1 MLKAIL
7 RSKAGRV
14 NLPGETSPVSW
25 REVFKYREDLL
36 TAVFFGR
43 LRYLSPTTANN
54 VMALLVGDK
63 AAAEL
68 GDLKN
73 LEFWRQVDGTNGRD
87 RVEPDVEI
95 CFSNALVIVEVK
107 PPFGGKQ
114 SIKQW
119 CAQIQAIAAEM
130 ADTDEIPQNFH
141 YVALGRNTFDANS
154 DTPTDFG
161 VADIIEPV
169 IHQVEWDSI
178 AQALPKLH
186 VNATASDS
194 AVLEDWAAAF
204 VLFGMAPPEPFHWGE
219 LLAWSKDHS
228 LTHEQIPW
236 HIWLTPVSDPE
247 KQTPTAQKLAGIDW
261 SALRNFSTNHRLRP
275 YL

>member
-7 RSKAGRV
+7 RSKAGRI
-14 NLPGETSPVSW
+14 NLPGEASPVSW

-63 AAAEL
+63 ATAEL

-73 LEFWRQVDGTNGRD
+73 LELWRQVDGTNGRD

-107 PPFGGKQ
+107 PPFGGRQ

-119 CAQIQAIAAEM
+119 CAQIQALAAEM

-154 DTPTDFG
+154 DTPTNFG

-236 HIWLTPVSDPE
+236 HIWPTPVSDPE
-247 KQTPTAQKLAGIDW
+247 TQTPTAQKLAGIDW
-261 SALRNFSTNHRLRP
+261 SALQNFSSNHRLHP

>member
-7 RSKAGRV
+7 RSKAGRI
-14 NLPGETSPVSW
+14 NLPGETSLVSW

-43 LRYLSPTTANN
+43 LRYLSTTAANN

-68 GDLKN
+68 GDLEN
-73 LEFWRQVDGTNGRD
+73 LELWRQVDGTNGRD

-107 PPFGGKQ
+107 PPFGGRQ

-236 HIWLTPVSDPE
+236 HIWPTPVSDPE
-247 KQTPTAQKLAGIDW
+247 TQTPTAQKLAGIDW
-261 SALRNFSTNHRLRP
+261 SALQNFSSNHRLHP
-275 YL
+275 CL

>member
-1 MLKAIL
+1 M
-7 RSKAGRV
+7 
-14 NLPGETSPVSW
+14 NP
-25 REVFKYREDLL
+25 
-36 TAVFFGR
+36 
-43 LRYLSPTTANN
+43 
-54 VMALLVGDK
+54 
-63 AAAEL
+63 
-68 GDLKN
+68 
-73 LEFWRQVDGTNGRD
+73 Q
-87 RVEPDVEI
+87 VEPDVEI

-107 PPFGGKQ
+107 PPFGGRQ

-236 HIWLTPVSDPE
+236 HIWPTPVSDPE
-247 KQTPTAQKLAGIDW
+247 TQTPTAQKLAGIDW
-261 SALRNFSTNHRLRP
+261 SALQNFSSNHRLHP

>member
-14 NLPGETSPVSW
+14 NLPGETGPVSW
-25 REVFKYREDLL
+25 REVFRYREDLL

-63 AAAEL
+63 ATAEL
-68 GDLKN
+68 GDLKS
-73 LEFWRQVDGTNGRD
+73 LELWRQVDGTNGRD

-154 DTPTDFG
+154 DTLTDFG

-204 VLFGMAPPEPFHWGE
+204 VLFGMSPPEPFHWGE
-219 LLAWSKDHS
+219 LIAWSKDHS
-228 LTHEQIPW
+228 LTHEQILW
-236 HIWLTPVSDPE
+236 HIWPTPVSDPE
-247 KQTPTAQKLAGIDW
+247 TQTSAAQKLAGVDW
-261 SALRNFSTNHRLRP
+261 SALQNFSTNHRLRP